1 MMTMRKAQEQL
12 SSLKLQIDTLNK
24 QKKKDGKQKELEMVL
39 ATAEAFVK
47 QQELSI
53 KQTRSVTQ
61 RLFEL
66 AEQLAAKQIETNPK
80 DFMLTQL
87 KQSVMNTDWEEDF
100 HDVMAFDG
108 SNNELLAMNKIQE
121 ESKEL
126 VTPNKKGYQYS
137 VRNTLSK
144 KNSGGMQESNEDMD
158 DEQFFDA
165 VDELQMQ
172 AFTMN

>member
-1 MMTMRKAQEQL
+1 
-12 SSLKLQIDTLNK
+12 
-24 QKKKDGKQKELEMVL
+24 MVL
-39 ATAEAFVK
+39 ATAEAFVN

-66 AEQLAAKQIETNPK
+66 AEQLAAKQIESNPK
-80 DFMLTQL
+80 GFMLTQL
-87 KQSVMNTDWEEDF
+87 KQSVMNTEWEEEF
-100 HDVMAFDG
+100 HDVMVFDG
-108 SNNELLAMNKIQE
+108 SNNELLIMNKIQE

-137 VRNTLSK
+137 VRKSIAK
-144 KNSGGMQESNEDMD
+144 KNSGGMQETNEDMD

-172 AFTMN
+172 AFTLN